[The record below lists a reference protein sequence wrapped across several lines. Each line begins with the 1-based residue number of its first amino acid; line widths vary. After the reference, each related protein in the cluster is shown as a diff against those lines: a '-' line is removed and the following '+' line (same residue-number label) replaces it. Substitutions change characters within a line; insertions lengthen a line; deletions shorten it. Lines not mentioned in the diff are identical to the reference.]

1 MKLSQIPET
10 PRSTGDY
17 PGTVAYLPAGSVICR
32 TDEIRQGA
40 EYVIDATAL
49 HDMLGQRNL
58 RIVDVRLPEQCP
70 DGHIPGAVQL
80 DYKDLVRQS
89 GLTEGLL
96 PSPGEISGLFER
108 IGLEPEHFVVAYDD
122 GAGVDA
128 ARLLWTLEV
137 AGHKN
142 YALLNGG
149 FAAWDDAEYEV
160 IDSPRIAEPGNYP
173 LQQFNDGV
181 IELED
186 VLESLHLDNICIVDT
201 RSAAE
206 YSGTDVRAEKSGHIP
221 GAIHFD
227 WSSAVDMTEE
237 GALRDPYALQAELE
251 TLGITKEKQ
260 VIVYC
265 QSNRRS
271 SHTFVVLKWLG
282 YQDVKAYAGSWS
294 EWGNAKNTPVEI

>member
-1 MKLSQIPET
+1 
-10 PRSTGDY
+10 
-17 PGTVAYLPAGSVICR
+17 
-32 TDEIRQGA
+32 
-40 EYVIDATAL
+40 
-49 HDMLGQRNL
+49 
-58 RIVDVRLPEQCP
+58 
-70 DGHIPGAVQL
+70 
-80 DYKDLVRQS
+80 
-89 GLTEGLL
+89 
-96 PSPGEISGLFER
+96 LFER
-108 IGLEPEHFVVAYDD
+108 IGLEPDHFIVADDD

-160 IDSPRIAEPGNYP
+160 SESPSVTKRGNYP
-173 LQQFNDGV
+173 VKRFSGGS
-181 IELED
+181 I
-186 VLESLHLDNICIVDT
+186 VLEEVLKSLHREEICIIDT

-206 YSGTDVRAEKSGHIP
+206 YSGTDVRAKKGGHIP

-251 TLGITKEKQ
+251 ALGVTTEKQ

-271 SHTFVVLKWLG
+271 SHTFIVLKWLG
-282 YQDVKAYAGSWS
+282 YQDVKAYIGSWS
-294 EWGNAKNTPVEI
+294 EWGNSKITPVQIQN